1 MISCVINGQPN
12 KPFAYANVILGETPR
27 TFIFLEFNFN
37 RKYGDNMIYYEQVEH
52 DEMYF
57 EISGCSLLLTKLE
70 PEHIYAIGQHI
81 NEINPTLQYDNQLA
95 TVEELL
101 REIEIAIEKA
111 DKQVLDFNSKHNQ
124 INDKNKDKNDE

>member
-1 MISCVINGQPN
+1 
-12 KPFAYANVILGETPR
+12 
-27 TFIFLEFNFN
+27 
-37 RKYGDNMIYYEQVEH
+37 MIYYEQVEH

-101 REIEIAIEKA
+101 REVEIAIEKVE
-111 DKQVLDFNSKHNQ
+111 KQVLDFNSKHNQ
-124 INDKNKDKNDE
+124 INDKNTNKDDE

>member
-1 MISCVINGQPN
+1 MRTRTDPWESP
-12 KPFAYANVILGETPR
+12 KPLL
-27 TFIFLEFNFN
+27 FLEFNFTES
-37 RKYGDNMIYYEQVEH
+37 GDKMIYYEQVEQ

-81 NEINPTLQYDNQLA
+81 DEINPTLQYDNQLA
-95 TVEELL
+95 TIDELL
-101 REIEIAIEKA
+101 REVEIAIEKA

>member
-1 MISCVINGQPN
+1 MHTQTDPWESP
-12 KPFAYANVILGETPR
+12 KPLL
-27 TFIFLEFNFN
+27 FLEFNFTES
-37 RKYGDNMIYYEQVEH
+37 GDKMIYYEQVEQ

-81 NEINPTLQYDNQLA
+81 DEINPTLQYDNQLA
-95 TVEELL
+95 TIDELL
-101 REIEIAIEKA
+101 REVEIAIEKA

-124 INDKNKDKNDE
+124 INDKNKDKNKKYIRCIS

>member
-1 MISCVINGQPN
+1 
-12 KPFAYANVILGETPR
+12 
-27 TFIFLEFNFN
+27 
-37 RKYGDNMIYYEQVEH
+37 MIYYEQVEH

-101 REIEIAIEKA
+101 REIEIAIEKV
-111 DKQVLDFNSKHNQ
+111 DKQVLDFNVERNRIENEKKNQ
-124 INDKNKDKNDE
+124 NKDEE